1 MEKYGFSTTGSQD
14 GYVPTGS
21 WNESQGQSSKNEIPQ
36 LISNGH
42 HTPYILE
49 RIMQQTVGTNC
60 KTFHCFSL

>member
-36 LISNGH
+36 SVIDTTLHKMRENSNKV
-42 HTPYILE
+42 E
-49 RIMQQTVGTNC
+49 
-60 KTFHCFSL
+60 FSIFQ